1 MKKRIKKKL
10 NQYRPIEIVLASVA
24 VGLLIFLLFLLQE
37 HRVSQTKTEQS
48 SAIKQGPLVKYER
61 GLQADINIEKGLA
74 NQGATEEVS
83 NIQSEAQVFKA
94 AGDGYETNF

>member
-1 MKKRIKKKL
+1 M
-10 NQYRPIEIVLASVA
+10 
-24 VGLLIFLLFLLQE
+24 
-37 HRVSQTKTEQS
+37 
-48 SAIKQGPLVKYER
+48 R

-94 AGDGYETNF
+94 AGGGYETNF